1 MHKRVLALALVLALM
16 LCGCAAAPAG
26 PEEDCIAATTYPV
39 WQFTCAVTEGTPLT
53 VERVISEPVSCVHD
67 YTLSVDQ
74 MKILSRSRAVV
85 TSGLGL
91 EDFLLDVLPEDG
103 CIDASEGIEALESDG
118 HAHDEYDHDEHDHD
132 AHDHDAH
139 GHDHGEYDP
148 HIWLDPSR
156 AAQMIQN
163 IARGLSALYPQY
175 ADIFAENAESCTA
188 RLNKLRLDGEAL
200 LRDLSCR
207 ELVTFHD
214 GFSYFAEAFGLHIAA
229 AMEVEAG
236 SEPSA
241 KELESIVRLLREEN
255 IPAVFSET
263 SGSDATA
270 RIVAGETGA
279 GVYALDL
286 GMGERDY
293 FSAME
298 HNLNTIREALK

>member
-1 MHKRVLALALVLALM
+1 MHKRILALALALVMALA
-16 LCGCAAAPAG
+16 LCGCAAA

-85 TSGLGL
+85 ISGLGL

-103 CIDASEGIEALESDG
+103 CIDASAGIEALESDE
-118 HAHDEYDHDEHDHD
+118 HEHDHES
-132 AHDHDAH
+132 HD
-139 GHDHGEYDP
+139 HDHGEYDP

-156 AAQMIQN
+156 AAQMVRN
-163 IARGLSALYPQY
+163 IASGLSSLYPQY
-175 ADIFAENAESCTA
+175 ADIFTQNAESCAA
-188 RLNKLRLDGEAL
+188 RLEKLHLDGGAL
-200 LRDLSCR
+200 LSDLSCR

-236 SEPSA
+236 SEPSS

-255 IPAVFSET
+255 ISAVFSEAN
-263 SGSDATA
+263 GSDATA

-279 GVYALDL
+279 GVYTLDL
-286 GMGERDY
+286 GMGDRDY

>member
-1 MHKRVLALALVLALM
+1 MHKRILALALVIALA
-16 LCGCAAAPAG
+16 LCGCAAAPDA
-26 PEEDCIAATTYPV
+26 PEENCIAATTYPV
-39 WQFTCAVTEGTPLT
+39 WQFTCAVAEGTPLT

-85 TSGLGL
+85 ISGLGL

-103 CIDASEGIEALESDG
+103 CIDASAGIEALESDE
-118 HAHDEYDHDEHDHD
+118 HEHDHELHDHD
-132 AHDHDAH
+132 AHD
-139 GHDHGEYDP
+139 HDHGEYDP

-156 AAQMIQN
+156 AAQMVRN
-163 IARGLSALYPQY
+163 IANGLSSLYPQY
-175 ADIFAENAESCTA
+175 ADIFTQNAEDCAA
-188 RLNKLRLDGEAL
+188 RLEKLRLDGEAL
-200 LRDLSCR
+200 LSELSCR

-214 GFSYFAEAFGLHIAA
+214 GFSYLAEAFGLHIAA

-236 SEPSA
+236 SEPSS

-255 IPAVFSET
+255 IPAVFSEAN
-263 SGSDATA
+263 GSDATA
-270 RIVAGETGA
+270 RIVADETGA
-279 GVYALDL
+279 AVYTLDL
-286 GMGERDY
+286 GMGDRDY

>member
-1 MHKRVLALALVLALM
+1 MHKRILALALLMALA
-16 LCGCAAAPAG
+16 LCGCAAAPAA

-74 MKILSRSRAVV
+74 MKLLSRSRAVV
-85 TSGLGL
+85 ISGLGL

-103 CIDASEGIEALESDG
+103 CIDASAGIDALGSDEHEHDHES
-118 HAHDEYDHDEHDHD
+118 HDHD
-132 AHDHDAH
+132 AHDH
-139 GHDHGEYDP
+139 GHGEYDP

-156 AAQMIQN
+156 AAQMVRN
-163 IARGLSALYPQY
+163 IASGLSSLYPQY
-175 ADIFAENAESCTA
+175 ADIFTQNAEGCAA
-188 RLNKLRLDGEAL
+188 RLEKLRLDGEAL
-200 LRDLSCR
+200 LFDLSCR

-236 SEPSA
+236 SEPSS

-255 IPAVFSET
+255 IPAVFSEAN
-263 SGSDATA
+263 GSDATA
-270 RIVAGETGA
+270 RIVADETGA
-279 GVYALDL
+279 AVYTLDL
-286 GMGERDY
+286 GMGDRDY